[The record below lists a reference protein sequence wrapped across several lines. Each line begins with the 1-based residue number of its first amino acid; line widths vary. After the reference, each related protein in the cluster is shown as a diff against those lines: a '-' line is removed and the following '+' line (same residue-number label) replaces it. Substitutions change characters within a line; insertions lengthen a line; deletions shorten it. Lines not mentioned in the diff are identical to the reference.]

1 MIVRSILVVDDDEDT
16 LEAMRRILKP
26 LGYAVSFSF
35 GGQDAIQLLSRETV
49 DLVITD
55 LLMPDGDGLELVNT
69 LRKNFANIR
78 IVAMSGGGRV
88 GGGRVGAGDCL
99 SMAQGFGA
107 DGILIKPFTRD
118 ELLTAIEIV
127 ETSALA
133 SASP

>member
-26 LGYAVSFSF
+26 FGYAVSFSF

-55 LLMPDGDGLELVNT
+55 LLMPDGDGLELVDA

-78 IVAMSGGGRV
+78 VVAMSGGGRV
-88 GGGRVGAGDCL
+88 GGGRVSADDCL
-99 SMAQGFGA
+99 SMAQRFGA
-107 DGILIKPFTRD
+107 NGILLKPFTRD
-118 ELLTAIEIV
+118 ELLTAIETIG
-127 ETSALA
+127 TSALA